1 MKRKPKPNSRFHDFL
16 GLANRSFEQER
27 LLVFHGTS
35 GSGKSSNLK
44 FLADHHPQF
53 RTHETPWV
61 WTMGKKFDA
70 SGLRDN
76 RLVAVDEIISPLQ
89 FTALRKLLKTNQ
101 TVAVASHLHPLWFKL
116 LGPTLPIRAFQTDRD
131 CAKLRNYLD
140 AKGVGYTEDALQM
153 FCRRYRASYVELQ
166 CILERA
172 PGQSLDQALRF
183 NQKFDKISISKRREW
198 TPVHPILKFD

>member
-1 MKRKPKPNSRFHDFL
+1 MKRKPKPNGRFHDFL

-53 RTHETPWV
+53 RTQETPWV
-61 WTMGKKFDA
+61 WTMGKPFDT

-76 RLVAVDEIISPLQ
+76 RLVAVDEIISLFQ
-89 FTALRKLLKTNQ
+89 FPALRKLLKTNQ

-116 LGPTLPIRAFQTDRD
+116 LGPTLPMSSFHTDRD
-131 CAKLRNYLD
+131 CAKLRTYLD
-140 AKGVGYTEDALQM
+140 EKGVGYTEDALQM

-172 PGQSLDQALRF
+172 PGQSLDHALRF
-183 NQKFDKISISKRREW
+183 NRKFDKISISKRKEW
-198 TPVHPILKFD
+198 SPVHPCLNFD

>member
-1 MKRKPKPNSRFHDFL
+1 MKREPRPTDRFHDFL

-53 RTHETPWV
+53 RSHDSPWI
-61 WTMGKKFDA
+61 WSMGKRFKV
-70 SGLRDN
+70 SSVQN
-76 RLVAVDEIISPLQ
+76 KRLVVVDEIISLFQ
-89 FTALRKLLKTNQ
+89 FSALRKLLRTNQ

-116 LGPTLPIRAFQTDRD
+116 LGPTLPSRSFRTDRD
-131 CAKLRNYLD
+131 SAKLRAYLD
-140 AKGVGYTEDALQM
+140 GRAVQYSENALQL
-153 FCRRYRASYVELQ
+153 FCQHYRASYVELQ

-172 PGQSLDQALRF
+172 PGLSLDQALCLNR
-183 NQKFDKISISKRREW
+183 KFDKISISKRREW